1 MSDHPQTDD
10 AGFTLLEMIVAFLIL
25 SISMAIAS
33 QTLAIA
39 VRSYRLASDR
49 QDLLTLMQTL
59 RADTLP
65 KLAVSD
71 RTQQEGEAGVFRW
84 RIRMLAPHPGRSEP
98 GQPSF
103 AIISA
108 GKKSETFRQ
117 SFLVTVPARIEPQ

>member
-1 MSDHPQTDD
+1 MDD

-25 SISMAIAS
+25 SVSMAIAS
-33 QTLAIA
+33 HTLAIA

-49 QDLLTLMQTL
+49 QDMLALVQSL
-59 RADTLP
+59 RVDALP
-65 KLAVSD
+65 KLAVSAL
-71 RTQQEGEAGVFRW
+71 TQQEGETEAFRW

-108 GKKSETFRQ
+108 GKRNETFRQ
-117 SFLVTVPARIEPQ
+117 SFLVTLPARIEPQ

>member
-1 MSDHPQTDD
+1 MIDHAQTDD

-49 QDLLTLMQTL
+49 QDMLTLMQTL
-59 RADTLP
+59 RAETLL
-65 KLAVSD
+65 KLAMSD
-71 RTQQEGEAGVFRW
+71 LTQEEGETGAFRW
-84 RIRMLAPHPGRSEP
+84 KIHLLAQHSAQAEP

-103 AIISA
+103 AIISV
-108 GKKSETFRQ
+108 GKRNETFPQ
-117 SFLVTVPARIEPQ
+117 NFLVTLPARIERQ

>member
-1 MSDHPQTDD
+1 MIEHEQTDD

-39 VRSYRLASDR
+39 VRSYRLASER
-49 QDLLTLMQTL
+49 QDMLTLMQSL
-59 RADTLP
+59 RAEALP
-65 KLAVSD
+65 KLAMSD
-71 RTQQEGEAGVFRW
+71 LAQEEGEAGVFRW
-84 RIRMLAPHPGRSEP
+84 KIRLLAQHPAQPEP

-108 GKKSETFRQ
+108 GKKNETFRQ
-117 SFLVTVPARIEPQ
+117 NFLVTLPARIEPQ